1 MGKMISVPKLRI
13 TDTSRSAKR
22 HLRLEENLY
31 GDHVTSNTTVVDAES
46 CAEYVTVAHLACVG
60 TVSVRFLSSFH
71 FSRGQNRKS
80 RSYSFL
86 ALSLLRNLTKTLAT
100 LAIADQISTL
110 IKRSR
115 NSDCGFSR
123 SLAFAVSKS

>member
-1 MGKMISVPKLRI
+1 MVGQMISVPKLRI
-13 TDTSRSAKR
+13 TDASRSAKR

-31 GDHVTSNTTVVDAES
+31 DDHVTSTTTVVDAES
-46 CAEYVTVAHLACVG
+46 CGEYVTVAHLACVA
-60 TVSVRFLSSFH
+60 TVSVRFRSSFH

-86 ALSLLRNLTKTLAT
+86 ALSLLRNLKTLTT

-115 NSDCGFSR
+115 NSDCGRFSLTCFR
-123 SLAFAVSKS
+123 C